1 MSSQAQAVE
10 QHDQHGVTI
19 NIFINDVHYRVTEPT
34 LTGAQLA
41 NLGGV
46 PEGNQLFLEVPGP
59 GDDRAVGREEPIEL
73 KSGMRFY
80 DVPAGNL
87 G

>member
-10 QHDQHGVTI
+10 QHDQHGIAI
-19 NIFINDVHYRVTEPT
+19 NIFIDDVRYKVNERT

-46 PEGNQLFLEVPGP
+46 PEGNQVFLDVPGP
-59 GDDRAVGREEPIEL
+59 GDDRPVGREEPVEL